1 VKINEVFPPL
11 GKSVR
16 YNFFDIFSLVRVKEN
31 GRLKISLNRA
41 RPAEVKKS
49 GIYVWHHPDWGYF
62 YVGIAAADNFT
73 ERWNKHI
80 QKLLDNC
87 SSAKQMANWKT
98 FATRFREAGYGI
110 DDLKDITLRFYPVA
124 SRTEFPGE
132 EAEFKKYLETI
143 ETRIVAMINPA
154 CNKEHDPD
162 RPSATRYPDPKS
174 APENLDTSE
183 N

>member
-31 GRLKISLNRA
+31 GKLRISLNRA
-41 RPAEVKKS
+41 RPAEAKKS

-62 YVGIAAADNFT
+62 YVGIATKDNFT

-87 SSAKQMANWKT
+87 SSAQQMANWKA
-98 FATRFREAGYGI
+98 FATKFREAGYGI
-110 DDLKDITLRFYPVA
+110 DDLKDITLRF
-124 SRTEFPGE
+124 FPMATR
-132 EAEFKKYLETI
+132 AEHPDWDQAEWKQYLSDM
-143 ETRIVAMINPA
+143 ETRIVSMINPA
-154 CNKEHDPD
+154 CNKEYNPE
-162 RPSATRYPDPKS
+162 RPSATRYPNPKS
-174 APENLDTSE
+174 DT
-183 N
+183 